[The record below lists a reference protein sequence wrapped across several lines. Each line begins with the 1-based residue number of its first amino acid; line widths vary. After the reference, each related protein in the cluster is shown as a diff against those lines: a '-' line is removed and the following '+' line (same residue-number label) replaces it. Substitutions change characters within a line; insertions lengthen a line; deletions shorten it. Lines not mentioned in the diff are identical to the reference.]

1 MELPQ
6 VPPQSALC
14 GRRLGGLRI
23 LKIEMGAAL
32 DPEKKT
38 VSLSIHNIPL
48 ESLEGVLAMMSEPA
62 WRQNIL
68 DGVKVALAARDLGIG
83 RTQRKFLIPE
93 D

>member
-1 MELPQ
+1 M
-6 VPPQSALC
+6 PPHRALR
-14 GRRLGGLRI
+14 GRRSGGLRI

-48 ESLEGVLAMMSEPA
+48 ESLEGVLATMSEQA
-62 WRQNIL
+62 WRQNII

-83 RTQRKFLIPE
+83 CTKRKFLIPE